1 MTFNLAADTN
11 LKVLE
16 FYKTLPFNQHS
27 SVAEQIKAIKKRN
40 PVLTYPVLPSLLTP
54 QTSVLEVG
62 CGTGW
67 LSNSI
72 SHYYQSKVS
81 GIDFNPKAV
90 EFCQQVAN
98 AMQLTTE
105 FNVADLFTYQPKSQ
119 VDLVVSLG
127 VLHHTY
133 DCLGAI
139 KKICADFVAPGGY
152 VFIGLYHR
160 YGRKPFLDHFK
171 AMQAQ
176 GASEDELLARYQA
189 LHSAITDSTHLR
201 SWFRDQVLHPHETQH
216 TLQDMLPL
224 LQDAGFT
231 LITTSINSFEPITS
245 ESTIKAICAKEVDM
259 EQTGRERLAQN
270 QYYPG
275 FFLFLAQ
282 KNLA

>member
-1 MTFNLAADTN
+1 MTFNRAANTD

-27 SVAEQIKAIKKRN
+27 SVAGQIKAIKKNN
-40 PVLTYPVLPSLLTP
+40 PVLTYPVLPPLLTRR
-54 QTSVLEVG
+54 TSVLEVG

-67 LSNSI
+67 LSNTI

-81 GIDFNPKAV
+81 GIDFNPKAI
-90 EFCQQVAN
+90 EFCQEVAH

-119 VDLVVSLG
+119 ADLVVSLG
-127 VLHHTY
+127 VLHHTH

-152 VFIGLYHR
+152 VLIGLYHR
-160 YGRKPFLDHFK
+160 YGRKPFLEHFK
-171 AMQAQ
+171 AMQAA
-176 GASEDELLARYQA
+176 GASQDKLLVRYQA
-189 LHSAITDSTHLR
+189 LHSAITDPTHLR
-201 SWFRDQVLHPHETQH
+201 SWFRDQVQHPHETQH
-216 TLQDMLPL
+216 TLQDILPL

-231 LITTSINSFEPITS
+231 LITTSINSFEPISS
-245 ESTIKAICAKEVDM
+245 ENTIKAICAKELDM
-259 EQTGRERLAQN
+259 EQIGRDRLAQN

-282 KNLA
+282 KNPA